1 MGFLTITWPY
11 LFILR
16 PKNLA
21 LIGFTMTVLQY
32 GVIHRITKGAPV
44 LDDYGFILFVLT
56 TLLIAASGNLVNDI
70 FDRNTDK
77 INKPEKTYIPHI
89 ISLKQAWIYYLVL
102 VFIGFVLALYIG
114 FSTGHLADIWIYP
127 VAVSGLYFYAKQFKS
142 SILIGNMIVS
152 AFISLVWGIL
162 FYVEFSSQNVSVIQQ
177 THHQIILYTLCIPYM
192 LFAFLIN
199 MIREM
204 VKDMLDIE
212 GDKKTGVQTFPI
224 IYGIKNTKNV
234 ISLTTLMLVSG
245 IIFWL
250 FTSKMT
256 EGFENRFFYLIFI
269 ILPLILVLTK
279 TNTAVIK
286 KEFQFLSS
294 VLKLIM
300 VFALIGMILITKNG
314 NLI

>member
-114 FSTGHLADIWIYP
+114 FSSGHLADIWI
-127 VAVSGLYFYAKQFKS
+127 
-142 SILIGNMIVS
+142 
-152 AFISLVWGIL
+152 
-162 FYVEFSSQNVSVIQQ
+162 
-177 THHQIILYTLCIPYM
+177 
-192 LFAFLIN
+192 
-199 MIREM
+199 
-204 VKDMLDIE
+204 
-212 GDKKTGVQTFPI
+212 
-224 IYGIKNTKNV
+224 
-234 ISLTTLMLVSG
+234 
-245 IIFWL
+245 
-250 FTSKMT
+250 
-256 EGFENRFFYLIFI
+256 
-269 ILPLILVLTK
+269 
-279 TNTAVIK
+279 
-286 KEFQFLSS
+286 
-294 VLKLIM
+294 
-300 VFALIGMILITKNG
+300 
-314 NLI
+314 